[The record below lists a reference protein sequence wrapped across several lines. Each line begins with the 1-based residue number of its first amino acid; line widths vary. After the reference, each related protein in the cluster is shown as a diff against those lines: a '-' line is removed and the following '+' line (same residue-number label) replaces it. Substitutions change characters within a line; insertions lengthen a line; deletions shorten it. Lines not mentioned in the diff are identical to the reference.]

1 MTEHARGIEVWV
13 NRMGPDVRVGTMR
26 TSFQRGTILASFEY
40 HTDWLRSPLAFAI
53 DPSLPMLEG
62 PQYPSDGHSLFPVF
76 ADAAPDRWGRYLIAR
91 AEWYAA
97 AQEQRTLRP
106 LFDIDYVLG
115 LTDRYRMGALRFR
128 DLQGD
133 QAEAPFLSVSDEKTP
148 PVTQIHEIQEAAR
161 HLESGTETARDVQIL
176 LGPGSPL
183 GGARPKAVVVDEF
196 GCEWIAKFERD
207 QDPRPVPR
215 WEALTLAL
223 AHDAGIVT
231 PRFQSI
237 AVDGRSVFLS
247 RRFDRME
254 DGNGRVPYAS
264 AMTLCRKRDG
274 EDASYLEIAGVILQH
289 GGSPRE
295 DLRQL
300 WRRMVF
306 SVLVRNTDDHLR
318 NHGFLWDPASGWRL
332 SPAFDINPTPI
343 KEGAAVHALAL
354 DDRGDRTGSMDL
366 VMGVHD
372 HFGLSTQEAQTI
384 TQEVTRAVSKWPRRA
399 RDFGLSAADCRRME
413 GTLPAL

>member
-1 MTEHARGIEVWV
+1 MTEHARGTEVWV
-13 NRMGPDVRVGTMR
+13 NRMGTDTRAGTLR
-26 TSFQRGTILASFEY
+26 SSFQRGAIRTSFEY
-40 HTDWLRSPLAFAI
+40 RAVWLHSPLAFAI
-53 DPSLPMLEG
+53 DPSLPMREG
-62 PQYPSDGHSLFPVF
+62 PQYPSDGHSLFPAF
-76 ADAAPDRWGRYLIAR
+76 ADAAPNRWGRHLIAR

-97 AQEQRTLRP
+97 AQEHRPPRP
-106 LFDIDYVLG
+106 LFDIDYILG

-128 DLQGD
+128 DLRDD
-133 QAEAPFLSVSDEKTP
+133 QAGTPFLSPSDEKTP
-148 PVTQIHEIQEAAR
+148 SVTRMHEIQAAAQR
-161 HLESGTETARDVQIL
+161 MESGTETARDVQIL
-176 LGPGSPL
+176 LGPGASL
-183 GGARPKAVVVDEF
+183 GGARPKAVVADEF
-196 GCEWIAKFERD
+196 GSEWIAKFERD

-215 WEALTLAL
+215 WEALTLRL

-237 AVDGRSVFLS
+237 AVDGRSVFLA
-247 RRFDRME
+247 RRFDRTE

-274 EDASYLEIAGVILQH
+274 DDASYLEIAGAILQH

-306 SVLVRNTDDHLR
+306 GVLVRNTDDHLR
-318 NHGFLWDPASGWRL
+318 NHGFLWDPAAGWRL

-354 DDRGDRTGSMDL
+354 DDRGDRTGSLDL

-372 HFGLSTQEAQTI
+372 YFGLSSQEAQTI
-384 TQEVTRAVSKWPRRA
+384 IQEVTRAVSQWPRRA
-399 RDFGLSAADCRRME
+399 RDFGLTAADCRHME
-413 GTLPAL
+413 GTLPAH